1 MIISTGTAS
10 GKSLAYLTP
19 AVAACFDGGTV
30 LYLTPTKA
38 LAADQLR
45 GLRELRITQVR
56 AACFDGDTPFE
67 ERTWIRQHANYV
79 LTNPDMLHR
88 SLLPRHSQWS
98 SFFRRLRMIVVDE
111 CHGYRGVFGS
121 HVAQILRRLR
131 RVCSRYGSRPTFI
144 LASATASEPGVFA
157 KRLTGL
163 EMDEVTTDASP
174 KGSTTIALWEPPL
187 TELRG
192 EGGAP
197 VRRTATAEA
206 ADLLA
211 DLVLANV
218 RTLAFIRS
226 RRGAET
232 VAMSARAKLQDVA
245 FSLSAHHTG
254 SHRHPHSGHSHARHA
269 TASHG
274 HPAPAAPTERTT
286 AQDDA
291 DPSMPHEPRPPASL
305 NRGSDDASTSAG
317 TGVSAGGSAGA
328 STGAGGSAGASTG
341 TGASTSGSAG
351 TGASTSGSAGTG
363 ASTSGS
369 AGTGTSGSAGT
380 GTGTGTSGSAGTG
393 TGTSG
398 SAGTGASTSGSAGTG
413 ASTSGSAGTST
424 GTGGVSKP
432 KAATDLSAAVTDL
445 SAAVTRSAA
454 AHPSSLSLTPAGN
467 LRDMA
472 GPRAATDMDAAAG
485 PGATADLSGTADQAT
500 PAAVTDPAAP
510 IGGLRDGA
518 ELQDAAELPDKI
530 AAYRAGYLA
539 EDRRLLEKAL
549 RSGTIMGLATTNA
562 LELGVDVSGLDAVL
576 IAGWPGTRA
585 SLWQQVG
592 RAGRA
597 GQDALAVLIARDDPL
612 DTYIVHHPDALFGQP
627 VEAIVLDPDN
637 PYVLGPHLCVAAA
650 EIPLTEDDL
659 PTFGDT
665 AADVLADLVSQGLLR
680 RRPNGWFWTKRERA
694 TDLADIRGGGGTL
707 IQVVESSTG
716 RLLGSVDEPSAHTTV
731 HTGAVYLHQGETFLV
746 EHLDLDAGVA
756 LVSGAAP
763 DYSTFARDITDISI
777 ISAHRSHPLGPGT
790 LHFGEVEV
798 TRQVVSYLKRR
809 IQSGEMVGD
818 EPLDL
823 PPRTLRTRAIWWT
836 LPADVVAPLAEQGF
850 DLGGSA
856 HAAEHAA
863 IGLLPLFATCDRW
876 DIGGVS
882 TELHAD
888 TGQLTVFVYDGH
900 AGGAGFAERGYARAT
915 DWLTATREAIAS
927 CECDRGCP
935 SCIQSP
941 KCGNGNDPLDKR
953 GAIHL
958 LDTLLT
964 PPSTSTT

>member
-19 AVAACFDGGTV
+19 AVASCLDGGTI

-45 GLRELRITQVR
+45 GLRELRITQLR

-67 ERTWIRQHANYV
+67 ERTWVRQHANYV

-88 SLLPRHSQWS
+88 SILPRHAQWS
-98 SFFRRLRMIVVDE
+98 SFFRRLRMVVIDE

-131 RVCSRYGSRPTFI
+131 RVCARYGSRPTFL
-144 LASATASEPGVFA
+144 LASATASEPGAFGM
-157 KRLTGL
+157 RLTGL
-163 EMDEVTTDASP
+163 EMDEVTVDASP

-211 DLVLANV
+211 DLVLADV
-218 RTLAFIRS
+218 RTLAFVRS

-232 VAMSARAKLQDVA
+232 VALTARAKLADVA
-245 FSLSAHHTG
+245 FSLST
-254 SHRHPHSGHSHARHA
+254 RHPRPSTPRRPNPTPPESDPALNHQPG
-269 TASHG
+269 TAE
-274 HPAPAAPTERTT
+274 PADTT
-286 AQDDA
+286 QPDLLETDLTT
-291 DPSMPHEPRPPASL
+291 HHRPPARATPPEADPALSHQPGTAEPTDPATPEPSRTTSGL
-305 NRGSDDASTSAG
+305 SATTPAASTSKHEG
-317 TGVSAGGSAGA
+317 
-328 STGAGGSAGASTG
+328 
-341 TGASTSGSAG
+341 
-351 TGASTSGSAGTG
+351 
-363 ASTSGS
+363 
-369 AGTGTSGSAGT
+369 
-380 GTGTGTSGSAGTG
+380 
-393 TGTSG
+393 
-398 SAGTGASTSGSAGTG
+398 
-413 ASTSGSAGTST
+413 
-424 GTGGVSKP
+424 
-432 KAATDLSAAVTDL
+432 
-445 SAAVTRSAA
+445 
-454 AHPSSLSLTPAGN
+454 PA
-467 LRDMA
+467 
-472 GPRAATDMDAAAG
+472 
-485 PGATADLSGTADQAT
+485 
-500 PAAVTDPAAP
+500 TDPASESS
-510 IGGLRDGA
+510 LRWA
-518 ELQDAAELPDKI
+518 LPDAPAQPDWTDLPNKI

-539 EDRRLLEKAL
+539 EDRRILEKAL

-585 SLWQQVG
+585 SLWQQAG
-592 RAGRA
+592 RAGRD

-612 DTYIVHHPDALFGQP
+612 DTYLVHHPQALFGQP

-637 PYVLGPHLCVAAA
+637 PYVLGPHLCAAAA
-650 EIPLTEDDL
+650 EIPLTDDDL
-659 PTFGDT
+659 PVFGT
-665 AADVLADLVSQGLLR
+665 TTSTVLDDLVSQGLLR
-680 RRPNGWFWTKRERA
+680 RRPAGWFWTKRERA
-694 TDLADIRGGGGTL
+694 TDLADIRGGGGAP

-746 EHLDLDAGVA
+746 ELLDLEAGVA
-756 LVSGAAP
+756 LVSSATP
-763 DYSTFARDITDISI
+763 DFTTFARDITDISI
-777 ISAHRSHPLGPGT
+777 LATQRSHPLGPGT

-809 IQSGEMVGD
+809 LQSGEMLGD

-823 PPRTLRTRAIWWT
+823 PPRTLRTRAVWWT
-836 LPADVVAPLAEQGF
+836 LPASAVAPLAEAGI
-850 DLGGSA
+850 DLGGAA
-856 HAAEHAA
+856 HAAEHAS

-888 TGQLTVFVYDGH
+888 TGLLTVFVYDGH
-900 AGGAGFAERGYARAT
+900 EGGAGFAERGYARAAE
-915 DWLTATREAIAS
+915 WLTATREAITS
-927 CECDRGCP
+927 CECERGCP

-941 KCGNGNDPLDKR
+941 KCGNGNEPLDKR
-953 GAIHL
+953 GAVRL
-958 LDTLLT
+958 LNTLLS
-964 PPSTSTT
+964 PQ